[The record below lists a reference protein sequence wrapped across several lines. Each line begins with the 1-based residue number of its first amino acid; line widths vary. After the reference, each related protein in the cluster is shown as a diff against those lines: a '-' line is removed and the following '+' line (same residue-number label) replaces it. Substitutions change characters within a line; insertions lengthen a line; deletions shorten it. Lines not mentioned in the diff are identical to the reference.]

1 MFFARFVVMHSMFLV
16 LLNPALLAA
25 NTAANTASNKH
36 AINPTSKSAN
46 KVVTVEVALLAG
58 GCFWGVEDLMRKLP
72 GVKETE
78 TGYTGGFLPDATY
91 DKVKKGNSG
100 HAEAVRVVFDP
111 AKTSYEKILN
121 YFFRIHDPTTLN
133 RQGNDIGSQYR
144 SAIFYLS
151 DNQRKVAEKVRAKV
165 DETGFWKGKV
175 VTEIVPAGDFYR
187 AEDFHQKYLEKNP
200 GGYTC
205 HYERPFIFGK

>member
-1 MFFARFVVMHSMFLV
+1 MRRFLV
-16 LLNPALLAA
+16 IPTFLLMFSLLITPFRAVAKPDAPASPA
-25 NTAANTASNKH
+25 
-36 AINPTSKSAN
+36 
-46 KVVTVEVALLAG
+46 TVEVALLAG

-78 TGYTGGFLPDATY
+78 TGYTGGFLPNATY

-100 HAEAVRVVFDP
+100 HAEAVRIVFDP

-151 DNQRKVAEKVRAKV
+151 DNQRKIAEKVRAKV
-165 DETGFWKGKV
+165 DATGFWKGKV
-175 VTEIVPAGDFYR
+175 VTEIVPAGEFYR

>member
-1 MFFARFVVMHSMFLV
+1 MRRFLV
-16 LLNPALLAA
+16 IPTFLLMFSLLITPFRAVAKPVAPASPA
-25 NTAANTASNKH
+25 
-36 AINPTSKSAN
+36 
-46 KVVTVEVALLAG
+46 TVEVALLAG

-78 TGYTGGFLPDATY
+78 TGYTGGFLPNATY

-100 HAEAVRVVFDP
+100 HAEAVRIVFDP

-151 DNQRKVAEKVRAKV
+151 DNQRKIAEKVRAKV
-165 DETGFWKGKV
+165 DATGFWKGKV
-175 VTEIVPAGDFYR
+175 VTEIVPAGEFYR

>member
-1 MFFARFVVMHSMFLV
+1 MRRFPAIPTFLSTLFVLITPLRAFA
-16 LLNPALLAA
+16 
-25 NTAANTASNKH
+25 
-36 AINPTSKSAN
+36 KSA
-46 KVVTVEVALLAG
+46 VPASAVTMEVALLAG

-78 TGYTGGFLPDATY
+78 TGYTGGFVPNATY

-100 HAEAVRVVFDP
+100 HAEAVRIVFDP
-111 AKTSYEKILN
+111 AKTSYEKILS

-165 DETGFWKGKV
+165 DATGFWKGKV

-205 HYERPFIFGK
+205 HYERPFVFGK